1 MSFVLIIFA
10 NRQRTAVARILKF
23 RKMKDIIALTNGRV
37 NYYDVR
43 RNQDVMKYDTIKSL
57 FQVVKV

>member
-10 NRQRTAVARILKF
+10 NRQRTAVASILKF
-23 RKMKDIIALTNGRV
+23 RKMKDIITLTNGRV

-43 RNQDVMKYDTIKSL
+43 RNQDVMKHHTRKSL

>member
-23 RKMKDIIALTNGRV
+23 RKMKDILPSPTAG
-37 NYYDVR
+37 
-43 RNQDVMKYDTIKSL
+43 
-57 FQVVKV
+57 